1 MKKFLFDLF
10 PLILFFV
17 AYRLADIYVATA
29 VAIAAAVL
37 QILWI
42 KLTRKPIET
51 MHWVNFA
58 VIVFFGGATLWLQN
72 EAFIKWKPTVLYWLF
87 GAVLLFSKYLLDK
100 NLIQKLLGAKVSMP
114 DIAWNKLNLSW
125 ALFFMVAGGLNLF
138 VAFSGLFSES
148 QWVNFKVFGLMALLI
163 VFVIA
168 QSIWLGK
175 HMQQDEGSD
184 VLPTTAL
191 PPTDAKEN
199 KP

>member
-17 AYRLADIYVATA
+17 AYRIADIYVATA
-29 VAIAAAVL
+29 VAMAAVVL

-42 KLTRKPIET
+42 KLSRKPIET
-51 MHWVNFA
+51 MHWVNLV
-58 VIVFFGGATLWLQN
+58 VIVVFGGATLWLQN

-87 GAVLLFSKYLLDK
+87 GGVLLVSKYVLDR
-100 NLIQKLLGAKVSMP
+100 NLMQKLLGEKVTMP
-114 DIAWNKLNLSW
+114 GSAWDKLNLSW
-125 ALFFMVAGGLNLF
+125 ALFFVAAGALNLF
-138 VAFSGLFSES
+138 VAFSGLFTES

-175 HMQQDEGSD
+175 HMQQPEEGTD
-184 VLPTTAL
+184 TLPVPGAE
-191 PPTDAKEN
+191 EN
-199 KP
+199 KR

>member
-87 GAVLLFSKYLLDK
+87 GAVLLVSQYLLGK
-100 NLIQKLLGAKVSMP
+100 NLMQKLLGAKVSMP
-114 DIAWNKLNLSW
+114 DLAWNKLNLSW

-175 HMQQDEGSD
+175 HMQQDEAAES
-184 VLPTTAL
+184 VAAP
-191 PPTDAKEN
+191 DAKEN

>member
-87 GAVLLFSKYLLDK
+87 GAVLLISKYLLDK
-100 NLIQKLLGAKVSMP
+100 NLMQKLLGSKVSMP
-114 DIAWNKLNLSW
+114 DLAWNKLNLSW
-125 ALFFMVAGGLNLF
+125 ALFFMVAGALNLF
-138 VAFSGLFSES
+138 VAFSGLFTES

-184 VLPTTAL
+184 AL
-191 PPTDAKEN
+191 PAAESKDI

>member
-87 GAVLLFSKYLLDK
+87 GAVLLVSQYLLGK
-100 NLIQKLLGAKVSMP
+100 NLMQKLLGAKVFMP
-114 DIAWNKLNLSW
+114 DLAWNKLNLSW

-175 HMQQDEGSD
+175 HMQQDEAAES
-184 VLPTTAL
+184 VAAP
-191 PPTDAKEN
+191 DAKEN

>member
-87 GAVLLFSKYLLDK
+87 GAVLLFSKYVLDK
-100 NLIQKLLGAKVSMP
+100 NLMQKLLGTKVSMP
-114 DIAWNKLNLSW
+114 DVAWNKLNLSW

-175 HMQQDEGSD
+175 HMQQDD
-184 VLPTTAL
+184 VAESVAAP
-191 PPTDAKEN
+191 DAKEN

>member
-17 AYRLADIYVATA
+17 AYRFADIYVATA

-51 MHWVNFA
+51 MHWINFA

-87 GAVLLFSKYLLDK
+87 GVVLLVSKYLLGK
-100 NLIQKLLGAKVSMP
+100 NLMQKLLGTKVSMP
-114 DIAWNKLNLSW
+114 DLAWNKLNLSW
-125 ALFFMVAGGLNLF
+125 ALFFMIAGGLNLF
-138 VAFSGLFSES
+138 VAFSGLFTES

-175 HMQQDEGSD
+175 HMQQDEALD
-184 VLPTTAL
+184 VLPK
-191 PPTDAKEN
+191 TDTKDN

>member
-87 GAVLLFSKYLLDK
+87 GAVLLVSKYLLHK
-100 NLIQKLLGAKVSMP
+100 NLMQKLLGTKVSMP

-125 ALFFMVAGGLNLF
+125 ALFFMIAGGLNLF

-175 HMQQDEGSD
+175 HMQQDEAAASVAAQD
-184 VLPTTAL
+184 T
-191 PPTDAKEN
+191 KEN
-199 KP
+199 NR

>member
-17 AYRLADIYVATA
+17 AYRFSDIYVATA

-37 QILWI
+37 QMLWI
-42 KLTRKPIET
+42 KLTGKPIET
-51 MHWVNFA
+51 MHWINFA

-87 GAVLLFSKYLLDK
+87 GAVLLVSQYVMGR
-100 NLIQKLLGAKVSMP
+100 NLMQKLLGAKVTMP

-125 ALFFMVAGGLNLF
+125 ALFFLAAGGLNLF
-138 VAFSGLFSES
+138 VAFSGLFTES

-175 HMQQDEGSD
+175 HMQHDEATD
-184 VLPTTAL
+184 T
-191 PPTDAKEN
+191 PPATDTKEN
-199 KP
+199 K

>member
-10 PLILFFV
+10 PRILFFV
-17 AYRLADIYVATA
+17 AYRFADIYVATA

-87 GAVLLFSKYLLDK
+87 GAVLIVSQYLMGR
-100 NLIQKLLGAKVSMP
+100 NLMQKLLGEKVSMP
-114 DIAWNKLNLSW
+114 DKAWNKLNLGW
-125 ALFFMVAGGLNLF
+125 ALFFIAAGALNLF
-138 VAFSGLFSES
+138 VAFSGLFTES

-175 HMQQDEGSD
+175 HMQTEEGSE
-184 VLPTTAL
+184 AL
-191 PPTDAKEN
+191 PAPESKDI

>member
-17 AYRLADIYVATA
+17 AYRFADIYVATA

-51 MHWVNFA
+51 MHWINFA

-87 GAVLLFSKYLLDK
+87 GVVLLVSKYLLGK
-100 NLIQKLLGAKVSMP
+100 NLMQKLLGTKVSMP
-114 DIAWNKLNLSW
+114 DLAWNKLNLSW
-125 ALFFMVAGGLNLF
+125 ALFFIIAGGLNLF
-138 VAFSGLFSES
+138 VAFSGLFTES

-175 HMQQDEGSD
+175 HMQQDEASD
-184 VLPTTAL
+184 VLPK
-191 PPTDAKEN
+191 TDAKDN

>member
-17 AYRLADIYVATA
+17 AYRFADIYVATA

-37 QILWI
+37 QIMWI

-87 GAVLLFSKYLLDK
+87 GAVLLVSNYLMGR
-100 NLIQKLLGAKVSMP
+100 NLMQKLLGAKVSMP
-114 DIAWNKLNLSW
+114 DNAWAKLNLSW
-125 ALFFMVAGGLNLF
+125 ALFFLAAGGLNLF
-138 VAFSGLFSES
+138 VAFSGLFTES

-175 HMQQDEGSD
+175 HMQQDDSAES
-184 VLPTTAL
+184 LAAAETES
-191 PPTDAKEN
+191 KEI